1 MRTEE
6 RTSLVRVLVD
16 LIKAD
21 NVIDEGEMELYVKL
35 KDDYSIT
42 HEDEIAAS
50 TMTLADAV
58 FSLSKSPCVQDKEL
72 RLAGFHFDYI
82 PHKANPFASTVLNI
96 SKMSKKLYG
105 KLHNV
110 EDYMLSKNSYNSYKI
125 GVPLNMV
132 YVINRN
138 ESKELIPTQN
148 SKVFSHLYSK

>member
-58 FSLSKSPCVQDKEL
+58 FSLSKSPCVKT
-72 RLAGFHFDYI
+72 
-82 PHKANPFASTVLNI
+82 KS
-96 SKMSKKLYG
+96 
-105 KLHNV
+105 
-110 EDYMLSKNSYNSYKI
+110 
-125 GVPLNMV
+125 
-132 YVINRN
+132 
-138 ESKELIPTQN
+138 
-148 SKVFSHLYSK
+148 